1 MKRYVIEVTL
11 TPNSLNDIY
20 PQGYKESYIRKGRHT
35 IKAITLYKSSIP
47 EFWSEYFYTSKK
59 MAEKG
64 MKIMMKNNQEKYWDS
79 SFRIIEIEI
88 KD

>member
-35 IKAITLYKSSIP
+35 IKAITLYRSSIP

-79 SFRIIEIEI
+79 SFRFVEIEI